1 MATPPPPPPAADFCT
16 VISESRRILKAH
28 SRHFLALSVL
38 FLLPISFSLAV
49 YPTLQRLLLDSSSSS
64 NPYHAQT
71 LLRHSLLLLNQ
82 PPQQQR
88 SGVDPRSVLLSVGY
102 TSFLTLLSI
111 FAAGS
116 ITYSVVQGFYGR
128 PVKLLSAIKSI
139 GTSFFPLLSTLI
151 CTQAITSSMVI
162 VSGILGILILKG
174 AELVVGHEISY
185 SSTFFLGLVASIVVV
200 LVLVLAYLQV
210 QWVLA
215 NVIVVAESGYWF
227 LPLRRSAYLVK
238 GMRSVALSVTLFFGI
253 LSGILVWTS
262 TLSTSESVID
272 GNEWKR
278 WHFVV
283 QIVATSSSL
292 MMLMLLSLAA
302 NVVLYMYCKAMHGE
316 LAMEIAEEFARDYVS
331 LPFDEGKVPHVV
343 SVAYA

>member
-1 MATPPPPPPAADFCT
+1 MATPPPPPPAADFRT
-16 VISESRRILKAH
+16 VISESRRILRAH

-38 FLLPISFSLAV
+38 FLLPLSFSIAV

-64 NPYHAQT
+64 SNPYHAQT
-71 LLRHSLLLLNQ
+71 LLRDSLLLNQ

-88 SGVDPRSVLLSVGY
+88 SGVDPRSVLISVGC

-128 PVKLLSAIKSI
+128 PVKLLSAIESI

-151 CTQAITSSMVI
+151 CTHVVTSSMVI
-162 VSGILGILILKG
+162 VSGILGFLILKG
-174 AELVVGHEISY
+174 AELVVGREISY
-185 SSTFFLGLVASIVVV
+185 SSTFFLGLVASIAVV

-215 NVIVVAESGYWF
+215 NVIVVAESSCWF
-227 LPLRRSAYLVK
+227 HPLRRSAYLAK
-238 GMRSVALSVTLFFGI
+238 GMRGVALSMTLFFGI

-262 TLSTSESVID
+262 TLSTLESVID

-292 MMLMLLSLAA
+292 TMLMLLSLAA

-331 LPFDEGKVPHVV
+331 LPFDDGKVPHVV
-343 SVAYA
+343 SITYA